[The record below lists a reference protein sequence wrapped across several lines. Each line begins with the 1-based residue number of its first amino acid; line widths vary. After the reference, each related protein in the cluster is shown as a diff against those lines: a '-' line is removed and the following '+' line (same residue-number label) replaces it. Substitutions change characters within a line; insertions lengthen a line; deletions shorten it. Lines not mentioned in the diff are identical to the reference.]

1 MHVCFKKR
9 LSLCVK
15 LNSIFVTCFYR
26 FTQDVLGSAI
36 LVVAV
41 RILIAFKE
49 DVSMPTA

>member
-36 LVVAV
+36 LVAV

-49 DVSMPTA
+49 DV